1 MGDSIAANLF
11 MLGFAWQR
19 GLVPLTEASLMQAI
33 ELNGV
38 AVKANQQAFL
48 WGRRAAVDLNAVT
61 ELAMPAQ
68 PIVLNLPQTT
78 EALIRRRIAMLTE
91 YQDAAYARRYAAFI
105 DDVKAKLER
114 ANLGKEGD
122 RVLRAVAQN
131 LFKLMAY
138 KDEYEVARLYTARN
152 FQDQLRDTFEGPISL
167 RFNLAPPLLAK
178 KDARGHL
185 IKQEYGTWVFHAFK
199 LLAKLKGLRGSALD
213 VFGYHP
219 ERRMERELIDWYQQA
234 VQQSLSELTRQSAVR
249 ALAIAEIAEQIRGF
263 GHVKA
268 ASVEKARAKLAE
280 LQQPLSSR
288 DPSLASHAA

>member
-105 DDVKAKLER
+105 DDVKAKLEQ

-131 LFKLMAY
+131 LYKLMAY
-138 KDEYEVARLYTARN
+138 KDEYEVARLYTDRK
-152 FQDQLRDTFEGPISL
+152 FQDQLRNTFEGPISL
-167 RFNLAPPLLAK
+167 RLNLAPPLLAK
-178 KDARGHL
+178 KNPQGHL
-185 IKQEYGTWVFHAFK
+185 IKQEYGAWVFHAFK
-199 LLAKLKGLRGSALD
+199 LLAKLKRLRGTAWD

-219 ERRMERELIDWYQQA
+219 ERRMERELIVWYQKA
-234 VQQSLSELTRQSAVR
+234 VQQALSGLNSKNAAQAWAV
-249 ALAIAEIAEQIRGF
+249 AAIPEQIRGF

-268 ASVEKARAKLAE
+268 ASVEKARARLTQ
-280 LQQPLSSR
+280 LQQPLSPR
-288 DPSLASHAA
+288 DPCWAPYAA